1 MDFAT
6 ASSVVLETLTKATS
20 QDQTILKPAEQ
31 QLKQWETQPGFYSIL
46 VTIFS
51 NHAISLNV
59 RWLAVLYFKNG
70 VDRYWRRTAPNMMVK
85 EIPPGLV
92 RRRAATISEIYAI
105 PEEEKNQLR
114 KQLIANFN
122 EPVNQVATQLSVLIA
137 KVARVDC
144 PRAWPEL
151 IPTLLEA
158 VKSPEVLL
166 QQRALLTLHHVTKT
180 LATKRLAGD
189 RKIFQELAGNI
200 FSFVYNLWNSHME
213 TFLQLVVTSPGNTD
227 QLLPPLERCL
237 LTLKVCRKLAVHGF
251 TSADTMPDVMALLNA
266 THPRIKSLLPLRK
279 DFSTHIQLK
288 EKLEKLII
296 LLTKVLL
303 DMLEYHAVAFVPF
316 IQPALE
322 FTVSYV
328 FTETGEGLLFE
339 RFTVQ
344 CLNLVKAIIK
354 CDKYRPAK
362 EISETKE
369 PATIEAYKAKMS
381 FFTCATLTEI
391 CTRLI
396 LQYFPLTEEDLQAW
410 DADAED
416 YITDEGGESWKFT
429 QRPCVEVFFMT
440 LFHEFCET
448 LTPCLLQ
455 MVQTVQGPVNPEDV
469 CALLQKDA
477 VYNALGLA
485 SYELYDVVDFDQWF
499 QNQLLGE
506 LQCKHP
512 RYKLIRRRVIW
523 LIGQWIGVK
532 FSVDL
537 RPMMYEAILPL
548 LGTEEDLV
556 VRITAANTLRIAVD
570 DFEFKSEQFLPYL
583 ERSFSLLFHLLQ
595 QVSECDTKMQV
606 LHVLSFVIE
615 RVGSEIRPY
624 VSSLV
629 QYLPMLWEE
638 SAEHNML
645 RCAIITTLIHLVQG
659 VGPLCMNLFP
669 FLLPVIQFST
679 DVTKPPHVYLMEDG
693 VDLWHITLQSS
704 TSVTPELLQLFNNMP
719 ALLELGSETLRV
731 CFSIVDSYVLLGPG
745 EFLQMYSGMLH
756 TVLSDMMT
764 DLRPEGV
771 THICRV
777 IENMFRVFPVEAPQL
792 FPDILSHCF
801 KAVLDK
807 EELPQLMSMYLVL
820 IARVMLQNNAFFFT
834 FLSSLA
840 SKLGLQ
846 PGEVLGTLLDIWME
860 RLDCISQPE
869 RRKLSALALASLL
882 VSTEKV
888 ILERFCAIV
897 NCCVEVLHDCC
908 REDYSDILLMTE
920 NDPQPEDE
928 MEMEE
933 DRRRRQLS
941 IKDPVHS
948 VSLRDF
954 VQAKLHECQQT
965 HGQDGFQTLMDTVD
979 VEIKEQLQRFIE

>member
-70 VDRYWRRTAPNMMVK
+70 VDRYWRRTAPN
-85 EIPPGLV
+85 
-92 RRRAATISEIYAI
+92 AI

-213 TFLQLVVTSPGNTD
+213 TFLQLVVTSPGSTD

-288 EKLEKLII
+288 EKLEKLVI

-556 VRITAANTLRIAVD
+556 VRITAANTLRIDILHNVSLTVFPPVD

-679 DVTKPPHVYLMEDG
+679 DVTQPPHVYLMEDG

-731 CFSIVDSYVLLGPG
+731 CFSIVDSYVLLGPV
-745 EFLQMYSGMLH
+745 EFLQ
-756 TVLSDMMT
+756 
-764 DLRPEGV
+764 
-771 THICRV
+771 V

>member
-70 VDRYWRRTAPNMMVK
+70 VDRYWRRTAPN
-85 EIPPGLV
+85 
-92 RRRAATISEIYAI
+92 AI
-105 PEEEKNQLR
+105 PEEEKNHLR

-213 TFLQLVVTSPGNTD
+213 TFLQSVATSPGNTD

-251 TSADTMPDVMALLNA
+251 TGAETMPDVMALLSA
-266 THPRIKSLLPLRK
+266 TYPRIKSLLPLRK
-279 DFSTHIQLK
+279 DFSTHAQLK

-316 IQPALE
+316 IQPTLE

-328 FTETGEGLLFE
+328 FTETGEGMLFE

-354 CDKYRPAK
+354 CDNYRPAK

-369 PATIEAYKAKMS
+369 PATIEAYK
-381 FFTCATLTEI
+381 CGDV
-391 CTRLI
+391 I
-396 LQYFPLTEEDLQAW
+396 LKKLCIL
-410 DADAED
+410 
-416 YITDEGGESWKFT
+416 
-429 QRPCVEVFFMT
+429 
-440 LFHEFCET
+440 
-448 LTPCLLQ
+448 
-455 MVQTVQGPVNPEDV
+455 GPVNPEDV
-469 CALLQKDA
+469 RALLQKDA
-477 VYNALGLA
+477 VYSALGLA

-499 QNQLLGE
+499 QNQLLVE

-512 RYKLIRRRVIW
+512 RYKIIRRRVIW

-570 DFEFKSEQFLPYL
+570 DFEFKTEQFLPYL
-583 ERSFSLLFHLLQ
+583 ERNFSLLFHLLQ

-615 RVGSEIRPY
+615 RVGPEIRPY

-679 DVTKPPHVYLMEDG
+679 DVTQPPHVYLMEDG
-693 VDLWHITLQSS
+693 VDLWHVTLQSA

-756 TVLSDMMT
+756 ALLSDMMT

-792 FPDILSHCF
+792 FPDILSHAF

-820 IARVMLQNNAFFFT
+820 IARVMLQNNTFFFT

-840 SKLGLQ
+840 SKVGQQ

-888 ILERFCAIV
+888 IVERFCAIV

-908 REDYSDILLMTE
+908 REDYTDILLMTE
-920 NDPQPEDE
+920 NNPQPEDE

-954 VQAKLHECQQT
+954 VHAKLQECQQT
-965 HGQDGFQTLMDTVD
+965 HGQDGFQKLMDTVD
-979 VEIKEQLQRFIE
+979 VEIKEQLQRFIK